1 MAITTGLI
9 GLMGAGRS
17 TLLDLVSGG
26 STFAAERT
34 GRFTARAALVSP
46 GDARL
51 DWLTDFYSA
60 RKSVLPEF
68 TYVDYDVVGL
78 GEGGGREAEWLNAL
92 QPVDVLAAV
101 LPVFL
106 DEGAADSVARRLAEV
121 SADLVVADL
130 SVVENRLERLVHDLE
145 RAPKV
150 ERPALESERE
160 VLVGLREALEDG
172 AHLRA
177 LEWDEARRTLVRS
190 FGFMTMKPMVVV
202 LNTGED
208 EVAGWAAQCEQ
219 VRELWPF
226 PGTGVM
232 ACSAAIEAE
241 AGELGEE
248 GGEILEA
255 LGIEGAASGRL
266 AVAVVEAAG
275 LIPIYTGSESE
286 ARAWLARRGAS
297 ALDFAGM
304 IHSDL
309 ARGFIR
315 AEVIALDLLD
325 AAGSEAEARR
335 LGQIRSEGKEYR
347 LVPDE
352 LVHVLFSR

>member
-26 STFAAERT
+26 SAFAAERT
-34 GRFTARAALVSP
+34 GRFTARAALVIP
-46 GDARL
+46 PDPKL
-51 DWLTDFYSA
+51 DWLTEFYAA

-68 TYVDYDVVGL
+68 TYLDYDAVGL

-130 SVVENRLERLVHDLE
+130 AVVENRLERLANDLK
-145 RAPKV
+145 RAPRV
-150 ERPALESERE
+150 EWPAVESERE
-160 VLVGLREALEDG
+160 VLAGLRATLEDG
-172 AHLRA
+172 THLRA

-208 EVAGWAAQCEQ
+208 EAAGWAVECDR

-232 ACSAAIEAE
+232 ACSATIEAE
-241 AGELGEE
+241 AGELGEDGDE
-248 GGEILEA
+248 TLGA
-255 LGIEGAASGRL
+255 FGIEGAAGARL
-266 AVAVVEAAG
+266 AEAVVEAAG

-286 ARAWLARRGAS
+286 ARAWLVDRGTT
-297 ALDFAGM
+297 ALDFAGK
-304 IHSDL
+304 IHTDI

-315 AEVIALDLLD
+315 AEVIPLDSLA

-335 LGQIRSEGKEYR
+335 RGQIRSEGKEHV
-347 LVPDE
+347 LEAEDV
-352 LVHVLFSR
+352 VNVLFSR

>member
-9 GLMGAGRS
+9 GLMGSGRS

-46 GDARL
+46 GDERL
-51 DWLTDFYSA
+51 DWLTGFYSA

-68 TYVDYDVVGL
+68 TYVDYEAVGL

-106 DEGAADSVARRLAEV
+106 DEGAEDSVARRLAEV

-130 SVVENRLERLVHDLE
+130 SVVENRLERLDHDLE
-145 RAPKV
+145 RAPRV
-150 ERPALESERE
+150 DRPSLESERD
-160 VLVGLREALEDG
+160 VLVGLRAALEDG
-172 AHLRA
+172 THLRA

-208 EVAGWAAQCEQ
+208 GAAGWAAECDR

-241 AGELGEE
+241 AGELGED
-248 GGEILEA
+248 GDEILAA
-255 LGIEGAASGRL
+255 LGIEGAAGARL
-266 AVAVVEAAG
+266 AAAVVEAAG

-297 ALDFAGM
+297 ALDFAGT
-304 IHSDL
+304 IHTDIG
-309 ARGFIR
+309 RGFIR
-315 AEVIALDLLD
+315 AEVISLDDLR

-335 LGQIRSEGKEYR
+335 QGLIRSEGKQHVLEAED
-347 LVPDE
+347 V
-352 LVHVLFSR
+352 VNVLFSR

>member
-46 GDARL
+46 ADARL
-51 DWLTDFYSA
+51 DWLTEFYAA

-68 TYVDYDVVGL
+68 TYVDYDAVGL

-106 DEGAADSVARRLAEV
+106 DEGAEDSVARRLAEV
-121 SADLVVADL
+121 SADLVLADL
-130 SVVENRLERLVHDLE
+130 SVVENRLERLAHDLE

-150 ERPALESERE
+150 DRPALESERE
-160 VLVGLREALEDG
+160 VLAGLRAALEDG
-172 AHLRA
+172 THLRA

-208 EVAGWAAQCEQ
+208 EAAGWAAACDR

-241 AGELGEE
+241 AGELGED

-255 LGIEGAASGRL
+255 LGIEGAASARL
-266 AVAVVEAAG
+266 AEAVVEAAG